1 MKKWIRRIAVLTCMA
16 AAVVAVTG
24 CCIYSQM
31 MDDVQI
37 AQYFVASADN
47 LDWQTVRMRA
57 IVPADRYHEGWTEDA
72 MRIYAIIRSRNIPDR
87 IDIVIYD
94 SMEKFEL
101 CEEYAKTSFEK

>member
-1 MKKWIRRIAVLTCMA
+1 MKKWIRRIAVLACMA

-24 CCIYSQM
+24 CCIYSQL

-37 AQYFVASADN
+37 IQYFVASADN
-47 LDWQTVRMRA
+47 LDWQSVRMRV
-57 IVPADRYHEGWTEDA
+57 IVPADRYRERWTENA

-94 SMEKFEL
+94 SMEKFQV
-101 CEEYAKTSFEK
+101 CEEYVETSFEK